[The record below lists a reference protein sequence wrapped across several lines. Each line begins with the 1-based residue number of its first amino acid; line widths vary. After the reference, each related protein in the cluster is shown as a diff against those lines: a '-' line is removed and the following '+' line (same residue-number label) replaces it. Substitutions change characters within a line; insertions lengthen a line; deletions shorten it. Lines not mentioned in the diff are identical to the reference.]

1 MSAAAR
7 VGDPIEHTSALE
19 GLLLGLAVGA
29 AAVVVAA
36 AAGVSIVASGG
47 LAAVAVIGAVVSL
60 SAGVGELIG
69 SLSCCTNKAGQI
81 FKDQETS
88 SPTAS
93 RQPEHT

>member
-36 AAGVSIVASGG
+36 AAGRYWRGRLVVGG
-47 LAAVAVIGAVVSL
+47 RWRADWQSVLL
-60 SAGVGELIG
+60 H
-69 SLSCCTNKAGQI
+69 Q
-81 FKDQETS
+81 
-88 SPTAS
+88 
-93 RQPEHT
+93 

>member
-36 AAGVSIVASGG
+36 AAGVTIVASGG
-47 LAAVAVIGAVVSL
+47 LAAVAAVGAVMSL
-60 SAGVGELIG
+60 SAGVGELHEG
-69 SLSCCTNKAGQI
+69 PLLAKRMRR
-81 FKDQETS
+81 
-88 SPTAS
+88 AS
-93 RQPEHT
+93 AFVTTKTRRFA